1 MKHMLEKQV
10 LFHGVIV
17 RTFWMTLVS
26 VVVSCILRYN
36 VRKIGWG
43 NAMKNFVDLFV
54 TCNQQGVIKTANDI
68 KRKFEEF

>member
-1 MKHMLEKQV
+1 MC
-10 LFHGVIV
+10 
-17 RTFWMTLVS
+17 TLIS
-26 VVVSCILRYN
+26 VVKCSCVLYLGRYN

-54 TCNQQGVIKTANDI
+54 TCNQQGVKKTANDI